1 MTATPAQIASDL
13 RAMFFNQNIYMGE
26 WSRWVSQLADRAAK
40 HAVDEADR
48 RALENMSLAP
58 AEWPEG
64 ESNLTWAWIH
74 WLDRLNTPTP
84 EQEALIQRL
93 LASFEAFSDIYDAF
107 LTDRQPRP
115 QALAFEEAQIA
126 LFLASPERAVRRAS
140 FAEQIRREEAAL
152 EAQRLAQAAALRA
165 WRQQEADM
173 DARAYSGEDSRRT
186 WHGRL

>member
-1 MTATPAQIASDL
+1 MNPTPAQIASEL

-26 WSRWVSQLADRAAK
+26 WSRWIYRLADRAAM
-40 HAVDEADR
+40 HAADEADR
-48 RALENMSLAP
+48 RALEGMALTP

-64 ESNLTWAWIH
+64 ETNLTWAWIH
-74 WLDRLNTPTP
+74 WLVRLNTPTP
-84 EQEALIQRL
+84 ENEALIQRL

-107 LTDRQPRP
+107 LSDRQPRP

-126 LFLASPERAVRRAS
+126 LTLASPERAVRRAS
-140 FAEQIRREEAAL
+140 FAEQIRREAAAA
-152 EAQRLAQAAALRA
+152 EAQRLAQAEALRA

-173 DARAYSGEDSRRT
+173 DARAFSGEDSRRS